1 MNKTPIPPVNTLPCL
16 FAMFIQEYKL
26 SPCETKSDQ
35 TWRRASGSKVVGRV
49 NIFAKYITD
58 LSLLIN
64 SLNEYSVCE
73 KHYNQIIMTN
83 NILEKLKAEYTS
95 TPSSSEE
102 NQQKKLK
109 LTIDNDAQG
118 QAKDYTNLLLELE
131 EVKKKLIDFE
141 YQKAQY
147 SEIIIENKQRI
158 IELELLNE
166 SLLSENNKLSEA
178 MKSFTSLAQASRID
192 YIKKK
197 LSSKEQMGVTHL
209 IPVTADEEEKQS
221 TESSMSKKELLSVIQ
236 TLLGSLNEAN
246 HPWFKGIK
254 SKSKDELLSILQ
266 QVKDLYNGNDNNE
279 AEDMI

>member
-1 MNKTPIPPVNTLPCL
+1 MLFTTIGYSSQESTGSRSKPTFEKESQRFRAILRRKNFLNPSKLNPV
-16 FAMFIQEYKL
+16 F
-26 SPCETKSDQ
+26 
-35 TWRRASGSKVVGRV
+35 
-49 NIFAKYITD
+49 
-58 LSLLIN
+58 
-64 SLNEYSVCE
+64 
-73 KHYNQIIMTN
+73 
-83 NILEKLKAEYTS
+83 
-95 TPSSSEE
+95 
-102 NQQKKLK
+102 
-109 LTIDNDAQG
+109 
-118 QAKDYTNLLLELE
+118 
-131 EVKKKLIDFE
+131 
-141 YQKAQY
+141 
-147 SEIIIENKQRI
+147 
-158 IELELLNE
+158 E
-166 SLLSENNKLSEA
+166 SLDGDNKLSEA

-246 HPWFKGIK
+246 HPQFKRIK